1 VALGGTA
8 REERRIPD
16 RAENAEAGRAR
27 HEETES
33 VERVTDIADAISEG
47 DDGDG
52 SVLNGGEEGLERRVE
67 RRE

>member
-1 VALGGTA
+1 VALGSA
-8 REERRIPD
+8 AWEERRIPD

-33 VERVTDIADAISEG
+33 VERMTDSADAISER

-52 SVLNGGEEGLERRVE
+52 SVVNGSEERFE
-67 RRE
+67 

>member
-1 VALGGTA
+1 VALGSAA

-27 HEETES
+27 HEKTES
-33 VERVTDIADAISEG
+33 FERMTDGADAISER

-52 SVLNGGEEGLERRVE
+52 SVVHESEERFE
-67 RRE
+67 